1 MGLSGLGIFDLSKAT
16 WKDVEWWVSLLENDG
31 WEILAIKYYPKEGI
45 FLFAKEVIIDFLD
58 DDVTL
63 ST

>member
-31 WEILAIKYYPKEGI
+31 WEILAIKCYPEGI

-58 DDVTL
+58 DVTL
-63 ST
+63 GT